1 LPRKQYSTT
10 GSCVIKL
17 LIILFFNV
25 IHRVKTTRSTTSA
38 CMKPPATAFHRGS
51 GGVHW
56 LLTGSRK
63 WRSLPSSAPAKSSVI
78 LVLIALAAA
87 VPRLLLGA
95 SQFIEYDGY
104 WHVFI
109 AQQDNWDNFWADIYV
124 NAHPPLYFLILK
136 AVLHLGHSLL
146 VYRSISLLTGVASV
160 LIVGQIA
167 RKVTRSNVRAYQTA
181 LAYGLALPGIIISCE
196 VRSYML
202 SVFFVLVSFWYFL
215 EIPGSTNARSQF
227 KSRAGFAAGA
237 ILACLSHYFA
247 FFYAG
252 AAIALLL
259 SRFAVQTYQ
268 AAAANWRAEAAAEAA
283 TSLPVAGVIYTL
295 YKVHAGPLAQIQGHL
310 IPYYYDPAGHE
321 TVIAFLL
328 RNWKNFINLFS
339 PFEISS
345 AAVAVG
351 ILILALVGG
360 FLSTGLR
367 RRVLVSEQ
375 PTWTIL
381 ITAIM
386 LLEFVLAAL
395 AGKYPFGGDLR
406 QQYLLFPFLILFG
419 AIVVE
424 SMAGKLSGMV
434 PVQGRLL
441 LNALAI
447 AAIVWIS
454 AVRYEQY
461 PKVGGNVGAGGMA
474 VFDRLEPTPAAVYL
488 DQFNLITF
496 FTFHHDWDWSSLK
509 LPQPIPGID
518 VYRLHRGSDQMLV
531 FRDKTEWNLE
541 PDDSS
546 VYGKLARCLQTLKIQ
561 DLSVFSARQAPPKA
575 PFSDLKLV
583 KRTIVTLA
591 ADSAVCVQRM
601 IVNPVGWYA
610 TFRPSDCAPV
620 NVQPIQVTG
629 TFDDVSD
636 DIHYA
641 GAWNHGSFPP
651 AAGGTVSYSN
661 SPGAVASVS
670 FEGSELTYVYSKAF
684 NRGIAGVKLDGI
696 ARGDIDLFSPKIAWQ
711 ARTVFRDLP
720 PGKHTFELTVSGRK
734 DAAATDRYVDVD
746 ALIVH

>member
-1 LPRKQYSTT
+1 VGC
-10 GSCVIKL
+10 GS
-17 LIILFFNV
+17 
-25 IHRVKTTRSTTSA
+25 A
-38 CMKPPATAFHRGS
+38 A

-63 WRSLPSSAPAKSSVI
+63 WRSLPSTAPAKSNLI

-124 NAHPPLYFLILK
+124 NAHPPLYFLLLK
-136 AVLHLGHSLL
+136 SVLHFGHSLL

-160 LIVGQIA
+160 FLIGRIA
-167 RKVTRSNVRAYQTA
+167 RRVTGSNVRACQTA
-181 LAYGLALPGIIISCE
+181 LAYGLALPGIVISCE

-215 EIPGSTNARSQF
+215 EIPGSGTVRSQI
-227 KSRAGFAAGA
+227 KPRAGFALGA

-247 FFYAG
+247 FFYSG

-259 SRFAVQTYQ
+259 SRFAARTYK
-268 AAAANWRAEAAAEAA
+268 AETANWRAEAAAEAA
-283 TSLPVAGVIYTL
+283 TSLPVVAVIYTL
-295 YKVHAGPLAQIQGHL
+295 YQVHAGPLAQIQGHL
-310 IPYYYDPAGHE
+310 IPYYYDPAGRE
-321 TVIAFLL
+321 TVTAFLL
-328 RNWKNFINLFS
+328 RNWTNFVNLFS

-345 AAVAVG
+345 GAVAVG
-351 ILILALVGG
+351 LLILALAGG
-360 FLSTGLR
+360 ILSARLWQGVSGSPSGTTGTS
-367 RRVLVSEQ
+367 VLPS
-375 PTWTIL
+375 WTIL

-386 LLEFVLAAL
+386 LVEFVLAAV

-406 QQYLLFPFLILFG
+406 QQYLLFPFLLLFG
-419 AIVVE
+419 TIVVE
-424 SMAGKLSGMV
+424 RIAEKLSAVV

-447 AAIVWIS
+447 AAIVWVS
-454 AVRYEQY
+454 AVRFEEY
-461 PKVGGNVGAGGMA
+461 PKVGGNVGADGMA
-474 VFDRLEPTPAAVYL
+474 SFDRLEPTPAAVYL

-496 FTFHHDWDWSSLK
+496 FTFHHNWDWSSLK

-518 VYRLHRGSDQMLV
+518 VYRLRRGAEQMLV
-531 FRDKTEWNLE
+531 FRDKNEWNLE

-546 VYGKLARCLQTLKIQ
+546 VYGKLAQCLRTLKIQ

-575 PFSDLKLV
+575 PFFNLKLV

-591 ADSAVCVQRM
+591 ADSAICVQRM
-601 IVNPVGWYA
+601 SVNPVGWYA
-610 TFRPSDCAPV
+610 TFRPSNCAPV
-620 NVQPIQVTG
+620 NVQPIQVKG

-636 DIHYA
+636 DIQYA
-641 GAWNHGSFPP
+641 GAWNHGSFPA

-661 SPGAVASVS
+661 SAGAVARLA
-670 FEGSELTYVYSKAF
+670 FEGSEITWIYSKAF
-684 NRGIAGVKLDGI
+684 NRGIAEVKLDGI
-696 ARGDIDLFSPKIAWQ
+696 ARGDIDLYSPKIIWQ
-711 ARTVFRDLP
+711 AQTVFRDLP
-720 PGKHTFELTVSGRK
+720 PGKHTFEVTVSGRK
-734 DAAATDRYVDVD
+734 DAPATDRFVDID